1 MHTIE
6 SVLLVDDD
14 FASNYLTEMIIKD
27 MNFAG
32 PVSSV
37 RDGKAAL
44 NVMKTYCLPS
54 GEELQQ
60 RCPDLILLDI
70 NMPIMDGFEFLDEY
84 QKLHINKDTPIVI
97 ILLTTST
104 NVRDIEKAKKYN
116 ITAYLEKP
124 LSEDKLK
131 KALAGYQLKG
141 LTD

>member
-1 MHTIE
+1 
-6 SVLLVDDD
+6 
-14 FASNYLTEMIIKD
+14 
-27 MNFAG
+27 
-32 PVSSV
+32 
-37 RDGKAAL
+37 
-44 NVMKTYCLPS
+44 
-54 GEELQQ
+54 
-60 RCPDLILLDI
+60 
-70 NMPIMDGFEFLDEY
+70 
-84 QKLHINKDTPIVI
+84 VI